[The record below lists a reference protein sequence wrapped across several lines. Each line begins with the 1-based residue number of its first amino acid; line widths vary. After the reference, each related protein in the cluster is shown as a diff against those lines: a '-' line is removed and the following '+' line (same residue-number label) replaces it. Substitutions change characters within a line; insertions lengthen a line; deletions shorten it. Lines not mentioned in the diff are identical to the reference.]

1 MFAHVFPSAR
11 LKLTLRFDFHGH
23 DAFSSLH
30 KSAKRKCTP
39 RRFWCGL
46 PPHFT
51 LNESYP
57 SSLTLY
63 GKNEG
68 FLGQNSWAQA
78 KQHHRK
84 QQDAP

>member
-1 MFAHVFPSAR
+1 
-11 LKLTLRFDFHGH
+11 
-23 DAFSSLH
+23 
-30 KSAKRKCTP
+30 
-39 RRFWCGL
+39 
-46 PPHFT
+46 

-57 SSLTLY
+57 SSFTLY